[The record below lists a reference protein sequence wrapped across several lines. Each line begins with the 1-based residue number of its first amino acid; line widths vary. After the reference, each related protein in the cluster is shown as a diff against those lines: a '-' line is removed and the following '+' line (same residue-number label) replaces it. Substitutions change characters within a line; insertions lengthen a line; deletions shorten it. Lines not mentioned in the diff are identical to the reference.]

1 MNVSKMIRPVLSVV
15 ICGTL
20 FAASPA
26 AAADEGAA
34 PAEAPNP
41 ALLDPGLATATAPD
55 LYKVLVETTAGNFV
69 IEVHRDWAPHGADRF
84 YNLVKIGYYDGVAF
98 YRVIKEFMAQTGM
111 NGNPAVTAAWA
122 TARIPPDKVKQ
133 SNTKGRVTFA
143 MGASPDTRTTQIFI
157 NYANNSFLDASG
169 FAPFGEVVEGFD
181 TVKELYGGYG
191 EGEPKGKGPSQ
202 AKLFRGGNDYL
213 KASFPKLDYIVTAS
227 IIE

>member
-1 MNVSKMIRPVLSVV
+1 MRFSKMIRPALSAV
-15 ICGTL
+15 ICATL

-26 AAADEGAA
+26 ATAEEGAA

-41 ALLDPGLATATAPD
+41 ALLDPSLATATAPD

-122 TARIPPDKVKQ
+122 TARIPPDKVTQ

-169 FAPFGEVVEGFD
+169 FAPFGDVVEGFD

-191 EGEPKGKGPSQ
+191 EGAPQGKGPSQ

-213 KASFPKLDYIVTAS
+213 KGSFPKLDYIITAS
-227 IIE
+227 VIE